1 MSMNFGEFER
11 HINSIFKV
19 GQKIK
24 FNNKHYT
31 ILKSGK
37 PTLSY
42 GEPKTDIYLLLHND
56 NKNLE
61 LKISVKKNNA
71 DFIENK
77 MSAIRAEQVFGEHWM
92 NIIIQST
99 FQIRDKFLSKPLIYK
114 SRKGRSQ
121 AGSITIGWK
130 FELLNKLSGDL
141 SGQMLL
147 SKEQLFDIYAGTNL
161 PRDKKDAKINGCS
174 IVNSGVANYI
184 LFDDL
189 TKFNSTEEVFQV
201 LLPIDQYIANHP
213 NIYFA
218 CKALNYRT
226 FKRKF
231 DGNRPLCVYVDW
243 KTINNKLHPE
253 IIFDKPLITRGNEVV
268 DGLLT
273 SLKQLRISTTNAIN
287 SDIVSSMD
295 YVYDKI

>member
-1 MSMNFGEFER
+1 MHFGDFER
-11 HINSIFKV
+11 HINNIFKV
-19 GQKIK
+19 GQKVR
-24 FNNKHYT
+24 FNNNYYT

-56 NKNLE
+56 SQNLE

-77 MSAIRAEQVFGEHWM
+77 MSAIRAEQVFGKHWM
-92 NIIIQST
+92 DIIIQST
-99 FQIRDKFLSKPLIYK
+99 SQIKDRFLSRPLIYK
-114 SRKGRSQ
+114 SKKGRSQ

-130 FELLNKLSGDL
+130 FELLNKLSGEL

-147 SKEQLFDIYAGTNL
+147 TKEQLFDIYAGTNL
-161 PRDKKDAKINGCS
+161 PKDKKDAKVNGS
-174 IVNSGVANYI
+174 PIINSGVANYI

-189 TKFNSTEEVFQV
+189 TKFNSTDEVFQV
-201 LLPIDQYIANHP
+201 LKPIDQYIENHP

-231 DGNRPLCVYVDW
+231 DGNRPLYVFVNW
-243 KTINNKLHPE
+243 KVINNKLYPKF
-253 IIFDKPLITRGNEVV
+253 IFDKPLITRGNEVV
-268 DGLLT
+268 DLLLT
-273 SLKQLRISTTNAIN
+273 SLKQLGISTTNDIN
-287 SDIVSSMD
+287 DDNVSSMD
-295 YVYDKI
+295 YVYK

>member
-1 MSMNFGEFER
+1 MHFGEFER
-11 HINSIFKV
+11 HINSFFKV
-19 GQKIK
+19 GQKVK
-24 FNNKHYT
+24 FNSKYYT

-56 NKNLE
+56 SQNLE
-61 LKISVKKNNA
+61 LKISVKKSNA

-77 MSAIRAEQVFGEHWM
+77 MSALRAEQVFGEHWM

-99 FQIRDKFLSKPLIYK
+99 TQIKDRFLSKPLIYK
-114 SRKGRSQ
+114 NKKGRTQ

-130 FELLNKLSGDL
+130 FELLNKLSGEL

-161 PRDKKDAKINGCS
+161 PEDKKTARVNGCP

-189 TKFNSTEEVFQV
+189 TKFNSTEEVFQA
-201 LLPIDQYIANHP
+201 LQPIGHYIETHP

-231 DGNRPLCVYVDW
+231 DGNRPLCVYVNW
-243 KTINNKLHPE
+243 KEIKNKLHPE
-253 IIFDKPLITRGNEVV
+253 IIFAKPLITRGNEVANI
-268 DGLLT
+268 LLT
-273 SLKQLRISTTNAIN
+273 SLKQLGISTTYDIN
-287 SDIVSSMD
+287 SDNVSSMD
-295 YVYDKI
+295 YVYL